1 MTETETTERQSD
13 ARLVAV
19 TLDEASIGRI
29 DPKIDHERQVAV
41 FDLLEGNT
49 FKPKTRPHD
58 GPFRLHLEL
67 VEDRLV
73 FHVENEREKELT
85 QTDLSLVPFRRILKD
100 YFLVLESY
108 YKAVSEGQPSK
119 IEAIDV
125 GRRGLHDEA
134 SRMLQDRLADKIEID
149 FETARR
155 FFTLLTALHWKG

>member
-1 MTETETTERQSD
+1 MTEIETTELQSD

-41 FDLLEGNT
+41 FDLLEDNT
-49 FKPKTRPHD
+49 FQPKQLAQK
-58 GPFRLHLEL
+58 GPYRLHLEL

-73 FHVENEREKELT
+73 FHVEDDQQRELT
-85 QTDLSLVPFRRILKD
+85 KTDLSLVPFRRILKD

-134 SRMLQDRLADKIEID
+134 SRMLQERLADKIEID